1 MNYFEQNLHLIRG
14 KIDQNRPATTTKL
27 SLEPRDDVFVPTV
40 TSGGKKH
47 HYGMLQIYM
56 SC

>member
-1 MNYFEQNLHLIRG
+1 MNYFEQNLYLIRG
-14 KIDQNRPATTTKL
+14 KIDQNRPTTTKL
-27 SLEPRDDVFVPTV
+27 SFEPRDDVFVPTV